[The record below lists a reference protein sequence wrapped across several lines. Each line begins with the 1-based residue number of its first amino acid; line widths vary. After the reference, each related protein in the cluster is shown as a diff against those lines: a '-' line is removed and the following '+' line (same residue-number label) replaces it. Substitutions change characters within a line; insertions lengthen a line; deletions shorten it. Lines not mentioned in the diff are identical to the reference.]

1 MLIVDRRVGRNC
13 RFVDVSEL
21 RKEVSNRISGSGLRV
36 RLYRHDCV
44 QYVLRRIRL
53 SL

>member
-1 MLIVDRRVGRNC
+1 MLIVDRRVGVV
-13 RFVDVSEL
+13 FDVSEL
-21 RKEVSNRISGSGLRV
+21 RKDVSNRISGNGLRV

-44 QYVLRRIRL
+44 QYVLRKIRL

>member
-13 RFVDVSEL
+13 RFIDGSEL
-21 RKEVSNRISGSGLRV
+21 RKEVSYRISGSGLCV
-36 RLYRHDCV
+36 RLYLHDCV
-44 QYVLRRIRL
+44 QYVLRKIRL